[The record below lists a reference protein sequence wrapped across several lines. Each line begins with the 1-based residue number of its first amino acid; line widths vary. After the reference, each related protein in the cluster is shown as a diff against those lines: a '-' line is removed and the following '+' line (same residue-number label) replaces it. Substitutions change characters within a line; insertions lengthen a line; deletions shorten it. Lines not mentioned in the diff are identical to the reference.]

1 VSYLGSSQPCIHE
14 QLSAGYRF
22 MVSRPVTADYGKSVF
37 VYKKSAG
44 KVNAAVSFVHPCRLF
59 F

>member
-1 VSYLGSSQPCIHE
+1 VSYLDSSQPYLHE

-37 VYKKSAG
+37 VYAKGAG
-44 KVNAAVSFVHPCRLF
+44 KVNAAVYFAHPCRLF